1 MKKIRLGML
10 HQPANDDDEV
20 VKDAG
25 GDEEE
30 REVERYGEGGG
41 ENEEEV
47 EDFFANMV
55 GHQASQV
62 LQAPPT
68 VRSVPIQLTDEQKER
83 MRRNKEMAA
92 MRKREKEEREAL
104 KKRTREEE
112 DEDEGE
118 IEREMLTGGNAS
130 EWGPPCSEV
139 EASCLK
145 TVQELSL
152 QSQQSK
158 ESPSEASEGSTLEN
172 VPSER
177 KEGGEKAPE
186 DNTRKEDIAGKVIG
200 SMEENTQDS
209 EVRETENYQSNKSP
223 DKTKA
228 QSGSRDETLPGEA
241 TEDDLS
247 LAQMMEE
254 MEEDDME
261 GEGVK
266 NPSKEDNVISL
277 DQIMNEME
285 ED

>member
-1 MKKIRLGML
+1 MG
-10 HQPANDDDEV
+10 
-20 VKDAG
+20 
-25 GDEEE
+25 
-30 REVERYGEGGG
+30 
-41 ENEEEV
+41 
-47 EDFFANMV
+47 
-55 GHQASQV
+55 V

-158 ESPSEASEGSTLEN
+158 DSPRCPSEVSEDSTLEN
-172 VPSER
+172 ISSESE
-177 KEGGEKAPE
+177 EG
-186 DNTRKEDIAGKVIG
+186 
-200 SMEENTQDS
+200 
-209 EVRETENYQSNKSP
+209 RE
-223 DKTKA
+223 
-228 QSGSRDETLPGEA
+228 
-241 TEDDLS
+241 
-247 LAQMMEE
+247 
-254 MEEDDME
+254 
-261 GEGVK
+261 
-266 NPSKEDNVISL
+266 
-277 DQIMNEME
+277 
-285 ED
+285 